1 MNYRGGGAPEK
12 SSLRGKKAGFT
23 LAEVLITLGIL
34 GVVIAMT
41 LPTVVGKYKKQATI
55 SQLKKAYTVLS
66 QMVLRAQEDNGG
78 AYFSTSDTVNA
89 DATKKFFEQYWLP
102 YFNNPTVSKEGKLPY
117 GIGFA
122 YKYMN
127 GSQMGTNITTA
138 YSVGRVF
145 FTTLDGTAYFVFM
158 MWWEKKYDDDGNL
171 ISQTAKYSSVQTVYV
186 DLNGIKP
193 PNTIGKDV
201 FIFQVFFDKNIVR
214 PFGYDKTQAEINSN
228 CSLSGA
234 GVYCAAKIINDG
246 WKMKKDYPW

>member
-1 MNYRGGGAPEK
+1 MDYKGGGAPEN

-66 QMVLRAQEDNGG
+66 QMVLQAQEDNGG
-78 AYFSTSDTVNA
+78 AYFETSDNVNA
-89 DATKKFFEQYWLP
+89 DATKKFFEQYWLS

-117 GIGFA
+117 GIGLP

-127 GSQMGTNITTA
+127 GSQMGTNIGTS
-138 YSVGRVF
+138 YSAGRVF
-145 FTTLDGTAYFVFM
+145 FTTLDGTTYFVHM
-158 MWWEKKYDDDGNL
+158 MTWEQKYDDDGNL
-171 ISQTAKYSSVQTVYV
+171 ISQTAKYSSSQTVNV

-193 PNTIGKDV
+193 PNIIGKDV
-201 FIFQVFFDKNIVR
+201 FVFQVFFDKNIVR
-214 PFGYDKTQAEINSN
+214 PFGYGKTQAEINSD
-228 CSLSGA
+228 CSFNGSGA
-234 GVYCAAKIINDG
+234 YLAAKIINHVYT
-246 WKMKKDYPW
+246 MNKDYPW

>member
-1 MNYRGGGAPEK
+1 MDYKGGGAPEN

-66 QMVLRAQEDNGG
+66 QMVLQAQEDNGG
-78 AYFSTSDTVNA
+78 AYFSTSDTVNV
-89 DATKKFFEQYWLP
+89 DAVKAFFEQYWLP

-117 GIGFA
+117 GIDLT
-122 YKYMN
+122 YKKMN
-127 GSQMGTNITTA
+127 GSQVGTAIRTY
-138 YSVGRVF
+138 YSAGRVF
-145 FTTLDGTAYFVFM
+145 FTTLDGTTYFVLM
-158 MWWEKKYDDDGNL
+158 MTWEQKYDDDGNL
-171 ISQTAKYSSVQTVYV
+171 ISQTAKYSSSQTVYV

-214 PFGYDKTQAEINSN
+214 PFGYDKTQAQINN
-228 CSLSGA
+228 DCSLN
-234 GVYCAAKIINDG
+234 GVGNYCAAKIINDG
-246 WKMKKDYPW
+246 WEMKKDYPW

>member
-1 MNYRGGGAPEK
+1 MDYGGGGAPK
-12 SSLRGKKAGFT
+12 NSSLKGKKAGFT

-66 QMVLRAQEDNGG
+66 QMVLQAQEDNGG

-102 YFNNPTVSKEGKLPY
+102 YFNNPTVSKSGVYPY
-117 GIGFA
+117 GIDSIFKTINGD
-122 YKYMN
+122 KY
-127 GSQMGTNITTA
+127 GQSIFTS
-138 YSVGRVF
+138 YSIGRIY
-145 FTTLDGTAYFVFM
+145 FTTMDGTAYYINM
-158 MWWEKKYDDDGNL
+158 MWWEDEYDDDGNK
-171 ISQTAKYSSVQTVYV
+171 ISATAKYSSSQRVYV

-193 PNTIGKDV
+193 PNIIGKDV
-201 FIFQVFFDKNIVR
+201 FVFQVFFDKNIVR

-228 CSLSGA
+228 CSLNGSGA
-234 GVYCAAKIINDG
+234 YCAAKIINDG